1 MKQGEISLAEALRR
15 ILPAMITNKD
25 ALTSIVEMVEESF
38 FSGNF
43 DVHSNV
49 VEELTGEGGYG
60 EFSIYIHE
68 FHGIFWISAP
78 EFDDDGYF
86 TSKEDAISFAVD
98 RYSSFREEK

>member
-1 MKQGEISLAEALRR
+1 MKQDEISLAEALSKK
-15 ILPAMITNKD
+15 LPEMVKNKE

-43 DVHSNV
+43 DVHSNI
-49 VEELTGEGGYG
+49 VEELTGLGGYG

-86 TSKEDAISFAVD
+86 TSKEDAISFAED
-98 RYSSFREEK
+98 RYNSFL

>member
-1 MKQGEISLAEALRR
+1 MNHDEISLAEALSKK
-15 ILPAMITNKD
+15 LPEMVKNKE

-43 DVHSNV
+43 DVHSNIV
-49 VEELTGEGGYG
+49 DELTGLGGYG

-86 TSKEDAISFAVD
+86 TSKEDAISFAED
-98 RYSSFREEK
+98 RYNSFL

>member
-1 MKQGEISLAEALRR
+1 
-15 ILPAMITNKD
+15 MITNQD

-49 VEELTGEGGYG
+49 VDQLTGEGGYG
-60 EFSIYIHE
+60 ECSINIHE

-78 EFDDDGYF
+78 EFDEEGFF
-86 TSKEDAISFAVD
+86 TTKEDAIAFAKD
-98 RYSSFREEK
+98 RYSAFREEK

>member
-1 MKQGEISLAEALRR
+1 MKQDEISLAEALRR
-15 ILPAMITNKD
+15 KLPEMITNKD
-25 ALTSIVEMVEESF
+25 ALNNIVEMVEESF

-43 DVHSNV
+43 DVHSNI
-49 VEELTGEGGYG
+49 VEELTGVGGYG

-86 TSKEDAISFAVD
+86 TSKEEW
-98 RYSSFREEK
+98 REVE

>member
-1 MKQGEISLAEALRR
+1 MKHDEISLAEALSKK
-15 ILPAMITNKD
+15 LPEMVKNKE

-43 DVHSNV
+43 DVHSNI
-49 VEELTGEGGYG
+49 VEELTGVGGYG

-86 TSKEDAISFAVD
+86 TSKEDAISFAKD
-98 RYSSFREEK
+98 RYSSFL

>member
-1 MKQGEISLAEALRR
+1 MKQDEISLAEALRR
-15 ILPAMITNKD
+15 KLPEMITNKD
-25 ALTSIVEMVEESF
+25 ALTKIVEMVEESF

-43 DVHSNV
+43 DVHSNI
-49 VEELTGEGGYG
+49 VEELTGVGGYG

-86 TSKEDAISFAVD
+86 TSKEDAISFAED
-98 RYSSFREEK
+98 RYSTFLKTK